1 MLEDD
6 KQGTAETSIR
16 TCGQAA
22 DTSRDNSRIVI
33 DAGEL
38 FAGRREV
45 DIRHAG
51 QVYRLRITRNGK
63 LILNK

>member
-6 KQGTAETSIR
+6 KQGPAETSLP
-16 TCGQAA
+16 TCGRAG
-22 DTSRDNSRIVI
+22 DTRPDNSPIVI

-45 DIRHAG
+45 GIRHAG